1 MSRYLNAVSQATST
15 VRVQRWTIGVLG
27 LVALV
32 AIFNAKFKDTQLTA
46 HIPPDLSNG
55 AAIKIGGKPEVP
67 PPNVYAFGFYMWQ
80 QVNNWT
86 TDGAQDYG
94 KQIYALQHY
103 ITPACREQL
112 KADLKIKG
120 GNGELVTR
128 TRAMMEIPGQGFA
141 ANRVTNHGNGS
152 WTVLLDLALIETSR
166 GLRVKEAFIRYPL
179 RVVRYDA
186 TRENNP
192 WGLAIDCFGDRH
204 PERIE
209 RSEAKP
215 VEPAPAPSTAVP
227 SILPQP
233 VDPLPHERTP
243 AEPTGTPPTPPAAPA
258 PAPAVP
264 AAPAAPKS

>member
-27 LVALV
+27 LIALV
-32 AIFNAKFKDTQLTA
+32 AILNAKFKDTQLTA

-55 AAIKIGGKPEVP
+55 AAVKIGGKPEVP
-67 PPNVYAFGFYMWQ
+67 APNVYAFGMYMWQ
-80 QVNNWT
+80 QVNNWP

-94 KQIYALQHY
+94 KQIFAWQHY

-166 GLRVKEAFIRYPL
+166 GLRVKDAAIRYPL

-186 TRENNP
+186 TREDNA

-204 PERIE
+204 PERLE
-209 RSEAKP
+209 RSEPKP
-215 VEPAPAPSTAVP
+215 VEPAPTPSTAVP

-233 VDPLPHERTP
+233 LDPLPSARGP
-243 AEPTGTPPTPPAAPA
+243 AESTAAPSPPATTPTPPAP
-258 PAPAVP
+258 P
-264 AAPAAPKS
+264 AAKP